1 MSEKAKLC
9 VIFDKHDIRK
19 LLLPSGIPDTVQELD
34 SIIRETFQTQGNFTL
49 QYKDAKFGE
58 FFSLTTT
65 AEIKNKYTI
74 KVVFVNPVILTFS
87 EIDQIKN
94 TSPPSDVSSI
104 ASSVSSSADT
114 LLLSSPESHGQQ
126 SQPWHA
132 CFEIPQFANSL
143 TLVIRHFRKE
153 GTLLINPSIKSKILE
168 ILAENIYQYCAY
180 PTSTQISAGAEALI
194 QKHPCLREPG
204 SYSGHCGWQ
213 TWLKY
218 KMANYRTKLRS
229 LGCPELAVNSV
240 KNKSSADLPP
250 PTGESLQTLENERIA
265 LLSEVR
271 KKDNWNI
278 VNETM
283 AKNFSYRR
291 QETTIKTYRIVFIR
305 KYTLLNQIKHEFK
318 RITTIDLEV
327 TFMANLD
334 KYTS

>member
-114 LLLSSPESHGQQ
+114 LLLSSPESHG
-126 SQPWHA
+126 
-132 CFEIPQFANSL
+132 
-143 TLVIRHFRKE
+143 
-153 GTLLINPSIKSKILE
+153 TLLINPSIKSKILE

-240 KNKSSADLPP
+240 KNR
-250 PTGESLQTLENERIA
+250 ESLQTLENERIA

-291 QETTIKTYRIVFIR
+291 QET
-305 KYTLLNQIKHEFK
+305 IKHEFK

-334 KYTS
+334 KYTSVQVGLSCSMLLGLVYVVNLSYPKQLR